1 MKKSFIVLTFM
12 AVVLLSGCGK
22 EKGGLACDWVEI
34 NGVMKEICIYDE
46 NKKNWLS
53 RTLALK

>member
-1 MKKSFIVLTFM
+1 MKKSFIVLAFVS
-12 AVVLLSGCGK
+12 AALLSGCGK

-46 NKKNWLS
+46 NKKN
-53 RTLALK
+53 